1 MDPDRAS
8 GAFVLRTAEL
18 DSIGRWDG
26 GLLFGL
32 GNLRI
37 RRLGRKKLLHDGGVF
52 VSRVNL
58 DNKIGRL
65 GRGNGGGFPEAPIGK
80 L

>member
-1 MDPDRAS
+1 MDSVRAS
-8 GAFVLRTAEL
+8 GAFVLRPPEL
-18 DSIGRWDG
+18 DSIGRGDG

-32 GNLRI
+32 GNPRI
-37 RRLGRKKLLHDGGVF
+37 WRLGRKELLHDGGVF
-52 VSRVNL
+52 APRENL

-65 GRGNGGGFPEAPIGK
+65 GRGNGGGFPEAPIRK